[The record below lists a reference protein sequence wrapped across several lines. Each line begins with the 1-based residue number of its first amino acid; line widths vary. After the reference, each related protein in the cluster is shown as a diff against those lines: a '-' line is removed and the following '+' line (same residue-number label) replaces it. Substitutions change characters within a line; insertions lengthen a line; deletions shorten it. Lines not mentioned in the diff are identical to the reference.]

1 MLKRIISAI
10 IAFAVCASFIVTV
23 TLCTA
28 AENGYYHTP
37 DGACYGDIDSDG
49 KVNLLDLIL
58 LRKYLAKWNV
68 SIDVLAADVTADS
81 KVNLPDLILL
91 RKYLAKWDVMLG
103 KPNDTTT
110 APETTQNVS
119 LPELRELSITTSQI
133 DTFRYLLC
141 IPSAPAKNMPL
152 VVYLHGGSGKGDDLE
167 LLTELDGFP
176 KYLKTGQLWDIP
188 AYVVIPQLPSD
199 IRGWAEAADSVISL
213 IRSVKDEYMID
224 ENNISLTGHSM
235 GGTGTWSLA
244 AAYPNTFARI
254 APLSG
259 SIKNTAVNV
268 NKLKNIPVRAFVGTD
283 DTIVP
288 PESSQSFINA
298 LKSAGGNAE
307 ITELDGA
314 DHFAVPALTYLN
326 NDYHI
331 IDWLIGKS

>member
-49 KVNLLDLIL
+49 
-58 LRKYLAKWNV
+58 
-68 SIDVLAADVTADS
+68 

-167 LLTELDGFP
+167 LLTENDGFP

-199 IRGWAEAADSVISL
+199 IRGWAEAAESVISL
-213 IRSVKDEYMID
+213 IRSLKDEYMID

-268 NKLKNIPVRAFVGTD
+268 NKLKNIPVRAFVGTG